1 MGRPPRARWTR
12 ESGSELIEMA
22 FTLPMLLLVAVGI
35 IDFGFLFQR
44 YEIVTN
50 GAREGVRIAVLG
62 NVSEADVQARVQ
74 TYVQE
79 AGLTTSPGNPTATLS
94 PTTLSVGADTWPAM
108 SVTVSYTSPYVFL
121 APIATLVGGSF
132 GTASLQAQ
140 ATMRSDN
147 PGGAP

>member
-1 MGRPPRARWTR
+1 MVRPPRGRWARET
-12 ESGSELIEMA
+12 GAELIEMA
-22 FTLPMLLLVAVGI
+22 FTLPMLLLVAVAI

-50 GAREGVRIAVLG
+50 GAREGVRIAILG
-62 NVSEADVQARVQ
+62 NIPTAEIEARVQ

-79 AGLTTSPGNPTATLS
+79 AGLATSPGNPTATAT
-94 PTTLSVGADTWPAM
+94 PTTLSAGGNTWPAM

-121 APIATLVGGSF
+121 GPIASLVGGSF

-147 PGGAP
+147 PGGPP